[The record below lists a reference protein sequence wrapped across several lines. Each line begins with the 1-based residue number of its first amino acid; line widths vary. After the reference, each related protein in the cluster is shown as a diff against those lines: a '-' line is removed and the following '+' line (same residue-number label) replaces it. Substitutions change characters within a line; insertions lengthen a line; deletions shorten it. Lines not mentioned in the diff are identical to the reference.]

1 MEAVHEG
8 KTFRNRVLIK
18 VKETEEKTKG
28 GIYIPQT
35 AQEKTQRGIVD
46 AIGPGKK
53 NDKGELIAIEVKPG
67 DEIIYD
73 KYAGTQ
79 IKIDDIDFLILS
91 SDDILAVVS

>member
-1 MEAVHEG
+1 MKVKPLG
-8 KTFRNRVLIK
+8 NRVLIK
-18 VKETEEKTKG
+18 AKDSEEKTKG

-35 AQEKTQRGIVD
+35 AQEKTQSGIVE

-53 NDKGELIAIEVKPG
+53 NDKGEIISVDVKVG

-79 IKIDDIDFLILS
+79 IKIDNADYLLVS
-91 SDDILAVVS
+91 SDDILAIVS